1 MRNFFEHHKGAV
13 LLIGATLV
21 IAILIGIFSALAAGE
36 KASLAEGAVE
46 GVSTPGQAVVSGT
59 GNWFTNLF
67 GYFGSV
73 KALRAENEALKNSN
87 IELDKRLRDAQGLE
101 AENAEL
107 RAMLDLSKTEPEL
120 ELLAATVIAKDPSN
134 WYGTFTINRGTDHG
148 VQKGQPILTANKE
161 LVGKVSRVGSDWAEV
176 VTVLDPECGV
186 GALVERSKEV
196 GVLEGDSSLRLQGHC
211 RLGYL
216 SRDAEI
222 EIGDYVE
229 TSGMGGVYPKGLLIG
244 KILEIKEDNTNMS
257 KYAIVEPLANFGNL
271 HQVFVLRGSVEVVK
285 KLDFDTSAKE
295 DEDTTDKSKQDT
307 EDEEDEETVTS
318 KPTATP
324 KPTASATK
332 KPAATAKPSSTSG
345 SSNSSG
351 SSSGSTSGSSSSGS
365 SGTTTSGG
373 MSGGELRE

>member
-1 MRNFFEHHKGAV
+1 MRNFFEHHKGMV

-21 IAILIGIFSALAAGE
+21 IAILIGIFSALASGE
-36 KASLAEGAVE
+36 KASLAEGAIE
-46 GVSTPGQAVVSGT
+46 GVSTPGQAAVSGT
-59 GNWFTNLF
+59 GNWFSNLF

-73 KALRAENEALKNSN
+73 KALRAENEVLKNSN

-107 RAMLDLSKTEPEL
+107 RTMLDLSKTEPEL
-120 ELLAATVIAKDPSN
+120 KLLAATVIAKDPSN

-148 VQKGQPILTANKE
+148 VQKGQPIITANKE

-196 GVLEGDSSLRLQGHC
+196 GVLEGDSSLRLRGRC

-216 SRDAEI
+216 SRDADMEV
-222 EIGDYVE
+222 GDYVE
-229 TSGMGGVYPKGLLIG
+229 TSGMGGVYPKGLLVG
-244 KILEIKEDNTNMS
+244 KILELKEDNTNMS
-257 KYAIVEPLANFGNL
+257 KYAIVEPLVNFGNL

-295 DEDTTDKSKQDT
+295 DADNKDKSRQNK
-307 EDEEDEETVTS
+307 DEEDEETVTS

-332 KPAATAKPSSTSG
+332 KPAATTKPSTTTG
-345 SSNSSG
+345 SSN
-351 SSSGSTSGSSSSGS
+351 SSGSTSGSSSSGS
-365 SGTTTSGG
+365 SGSTTSGG